1 MITGAPSMKILL
13 LIVLSWTG
21 LMTMVGFPAEWSP
34 NAANA
39 ATTAPGVFVE
49 TDVQSSRICQLLV
62 VTDEDTILDRGS
74 LRTLDEQ
81 QRVVGSFR
89 YWAESTGRVL
99 YVYDETQSLL
109 CRISNPVS
117 VTLIDLVD

>member
-1 MITGAPSMKILL
+1 VIPGAPSMKIMLL
-13 LIVLSWTG
+13 TLLSWTG
-21 LMTMVGFPAEWSP
+21 LMTMVGFPAEWTP

-49 TDVQSSRICQLLV
+49 TDVQSSHICQLLV
-62 VTDEDTILDRGS
+62 VTDKHTVLDRGS

-89 YWAESTGRVL
+89 YWAESAGRVL
-99 YVYDETQSLL
+99 YVYDETQSLV
-109 CRISNPVS
+109 CRINNPVS
-117 VTLIDLVD
+117 VVLLDLVD